1 MSKLFHLEMIT
12 PERRFFDGQVEAVQ
26 LPAPDGLMGILAGHE
41 PSVISLDVGQVRL
54 LYDGE
59 WHECAASPG
68 FVEIRSDGVVMFS
81 QAFEWPEEI
90 DISRALAAKELAE
103 RHIKNQKSREEYLVN
118 KVSLARAMVRLETG
132 RTRINH

>member
-81 QAFEWPEEI
+81 QAFE
-90 DISRALAAKELAE
+90 
-103 RHIKNQKSREEYLVN
+103 
-118 KVSLARAMVRLETG
+118 
-132 RTRINH
+132 

>member
-68 FVEIRSDGVVMFS
+68 FVEIRSDGVVMHWVIRALSSLF
-81 QAFEWPEEI
+81 
-90 DISRALAAKELAE
+90 SRAFRPR
-103 RHIKNQKSREEYLVN
+103 RHV
-118 KVSLARAMVRLETG
+118 
-132 RTRINH
+132 